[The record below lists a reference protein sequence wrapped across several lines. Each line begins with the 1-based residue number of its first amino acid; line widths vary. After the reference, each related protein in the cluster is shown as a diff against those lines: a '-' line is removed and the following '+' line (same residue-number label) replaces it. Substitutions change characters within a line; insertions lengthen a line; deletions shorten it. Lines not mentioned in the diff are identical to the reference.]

1 MYPNPQW
8 FIRIYPQV
16 NPIPKSQ
23 KKTYSVGEISH
34 ELSSS
39 SPSSSSF
46 VSTSKS
52 KYGSWQLHWEFLT
65 RSGLSHHQAHK
76 DVGSGDQQRLD
87 VNSLQLHQNWGRK
100 DATVLHS
107 FYGLQDL
114 HLSWMIWQFVWPY
127 DVDSLNIRKLP
138 TLIYS
143 VIIAMNRIILEMEC
157 SEIQSDRCPK
167 VGDAGAISGW
177 VDFNFGQTLVMSWK
191 GKTRGGF
198 FSGACISVNMI
209 LNDEKHGPR

>member
-1 MYPNPQW
+1 MVYQNFPSGQSNPQ
-8 FIRIYPQV
+8 F
-16 NPIPKSQ
+16 S
-23 KKTYSVGEISH
+23 KKTYNVGEISH

-39 SPSSSSF
+39 SSS

-87 VNSLQLHQNWGRK
+87 INSLQLHQSWGRK

-107 FYGLQDL
+107 FYGLHDL
-114 HLSWMIWQFVWPY
+114 HLSSMIWQFVWPY
-127 DVDSLNIRKLP
+127 DVDSPNIRKLP

-143 VIIAMNRIILEMEC
+143 VILAMNRIIEMEC

-177 VDFNFGQTLVMSWK
+177 VGFNFGQTLVMSWK

-198 FSGACISVNMI
+198 FGGACISANMI
-209 LNDEKHGPR
+209 LNDGKHGPR